1 MTVILTPEIF
11 LSISVL
17 LLLFVG
23 PFIKKNG
30 HIIIGYL
37 SIILLVVSQF
47 LIFKNTFQF
56 KEILNGFFVIDSFGS
71 FMKCLLLIG
80 SSIIIFMYI
89 TINKDQNLNKIEF
102 PILIVLSVIGM
113 MFMVSANDILSL
125 FLSMELQSLALY
137 ILVSFSRNEIN
148 SSEAGVKYF
157 VIGSISTCIFLFG
170 ASLIY
175 GFFGSTNFLEISK
188 ILGQSSDIPLFLI
201 IGVVFVLVSL
211 SLKLS
216 AAPFHMWT
224 PDVYQGS
231 PTLITALL
239 SVVPKVAAFAVTI
252 RFLVSPFGEI
262 NVDWGKIII
271 ILSITSMLIGS
282 FAALFQTD
290 LKRLFAYS
298 TINHVGFMLIGLVPG
313 TEDGIIGI
321 SIYLILYLLMN
332 LGVFFVILN
341 LRIDGINVTSI
352 KDLSGYFSNNPF
364 IAICMAIFVFS
375 MAGIPPLSG
384 FLGKLIILNVAI
396 DNNLFYLAVIGVL
409 TSVVAAFYYLR
420 IVKLMF
426 FDSSKEELDKDIN
439 FETKVLLSILS
450 FLNISI
456 LFYPKF
462 FLDLSASVTFSLFA
476 VN

>member
-1 MTVILTPEIF
+1 M
-11 LSISVL
+11 
-17 LLLFVG
+17 
-23 PFIKKNG
+23 
-30 HIIIGYL
+30 
-37 SIILLVVSQF
+37 
-47 LIFKNTFQF
+47 
-56 KEILNGFFVIDSFGS
+56 
-71 FMKCLLLIG
+71 
-80 SSIIIFMYI
+80 
-89 TINKDQNLNKIEF
+89 
-102 PILIVLSVIGM
+102 
-113 MFMVSANDILSL
+113 
-125 FLSMELQSLALY
+125 
-137 ILVSFSRNEIN
+137 
-148 SSEAGVKYF
+148 
-157 VIGSISTCIFLFG
+157 
-170 ASLIY
+170 IY

-332 LGVFFVILN
+332 LGVFLVILN

>member
-1 MTVILTPEIF
+1 MILTPEIF

-30 HIIIGYL
+30 HIIIGYF

-332 LGVFFVILN
+332 LGVFLVILN

>member
-1 MTVILTPEIF
+1 MILTPEIF

-17 LLLFVG
+17 LLLLVG

-30 HIIIGYL
+30 HIIIGYF

-89 TINKDQNLNKIEF
+89 TINKDKNLNKIEF

-188 ILGQSSDIPLFLI
+188 ILGQSADIPLFLI

-239 SVVPKVAAFAVTI
+239 SVVPKVAAFAVII

-262 NVDWGKIII
+262 NVDWGRIII

-332 LGVFFVILN
+332 LGVFLVILN

-364 IAICMAIFVFS
+364 VAICMAIFVFS

-439 FETKVLLSILS
+439 FETKVLLSILC

-462 FLDLSASVTFSLFA
+462 FLDLSASITFSLFA

>member
-1 MTVILTPEIF
+1 MILTPEIF

-332 LGVFFVILN
+332 LGVFLVILN

>member
-1 MTVILTPEIF
+1 MILTPEIF

-332 LGVFFVILN
+332 LGVFLVILN

-462 FLDLSASVTFSLFA
+462 FLDLSASVTFSFFA

>member
-1 MTVILTPEIF
+1 MILTPEIF

-157 VIGSISTCIFLFG
+157 VIGSISKCIFLFG

-332 LGVFFVILN
+332 LGVFLVILN